1 MTKKFHYFTMVL
13 LVILSACQ
21 GLIHDSEEDD
31 DNSQEQVINEENIE
45 DAVADNAGNHDEDA
59 DYSWDAGSE
68 VDVTL
73 NGSSVS
79 VSSDKVSVSGSV
91 VTINSAGNFSFS
103 GSLSNGQI
111 IVNTEDEEIV
121 RLILNGVDIN
131 SSSSA
136 PIYVKSAEK
145 VLVYL
150 VENTSNKLSDGSSY
164 NYDDAEEEEPNS
176 TLFCKSDLTLAGD
189 GSLTID
195 ANFNDAINTK
205 DGLIIAGGSY
215 SITSADDGIRG
226 KDYTIVKNGTF
237 QITAQGDGIKSDND
251 NDETKGYINIAN
263 GNFEIT
269 AVGDGISA
277 ETDLLI
283 SYAEM
288 TVKTTGNTTSSSAK
302 GLKAGANEI
311 IDDGIYS
318 MNCTDD
324 AIHSNGTITINGGSY
339 EISSSD
345 DGIHS
350 DYDMVINDGNIDIV
364 KSYEGI
370 ESYKGNMAINEG
382 TIHIKSSDDA
392 LNLSAGGDSM
402 GGQGGWGGSSSS
414 SSGSYYIYINGGRIY
429 MNASGDGLDSNG
441 SALMTGGTVLIDGP
455 TNNGNGAI
463 DVNGSFN
470 ITGGTII
477 AAGSSGMAEAPE
489 SSNSQ
494 YSVLVRFSS
503 SKSAGTLFH
512 IETTDG
518 EEILTYKPAKV
529 YQSVAF
535 STPTLSKGETYNIYT
550 GGSDTG
556 TETDGLYSGGTYSG
570 GSLFTS
576 FSISA
581 VLTDI

>member
-1 MTKKFHYFTMVL
+1 MTKKFHSLTMVL
-13 LVILSACQ
+13 FVLLSACQ
-21 GLIHDSEEDD
+21 GLTPGSEDSSDD
-31 DNSQEQVINEENIE
+31 SQEQVINEENID
-45 DAVADNAGNHDEDA
+45 DAIAANAGDHDDQA
-59 DYSWDAGSE
+59 DYTWDESSL
-68 VDVTL
+68 VYITL

-79 VSSDKVSVSGSV
+79 VSSDKVSVSGST
-91 VTINSAGNFSFS
+91 VTINSSGNFSIS

-121 RLILNGVDIN
+121 RLILDGVDIN

-176 TLFCKSDLTLAGD
+176 TLFSKSDLTLAGD

-215 SITSADDGIRG
+215 SITSVDDGIRG
-226 KDYTIVKNGTF
+226 KDYTIVKSGTF

-288 TVKTTGNTTSSSAK
+288 TLKTTGSTTSSSAK

-324 AIHSNGTITINGGSY
+324 AIHSDGTITINGGSY

-350 DYDMVINDGNIDIV
+350 DYDLVINDGNIDIV

-370 ESYKGNMAINEG
+370 ECYKGNMAINEG

-414 SSGSYYIYINGGRIY
+414 SGSYYMYINGGRIY

-455 TNNGNGAI
+455 TNSGNGAI

-512 IETTDG
+512 VETTDG

-576 FSISA
+576 FNISA
-581 VLTDI
+581 IVTDI